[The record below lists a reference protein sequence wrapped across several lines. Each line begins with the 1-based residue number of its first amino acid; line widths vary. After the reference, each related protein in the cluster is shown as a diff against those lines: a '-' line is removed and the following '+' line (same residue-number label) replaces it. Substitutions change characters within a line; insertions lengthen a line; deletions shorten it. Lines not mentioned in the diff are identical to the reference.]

1 MMQDTTEVVMT
12 MVSAAMVSTV
22 SYEDSC
28 SSTMEMAEAVTD
40 SNSSSTV

>member
-1 MMQDTTEVVMT
+1 MQDTTEVVMT
-12 MVSAAMVSTV
+12 MVSAMVSTV